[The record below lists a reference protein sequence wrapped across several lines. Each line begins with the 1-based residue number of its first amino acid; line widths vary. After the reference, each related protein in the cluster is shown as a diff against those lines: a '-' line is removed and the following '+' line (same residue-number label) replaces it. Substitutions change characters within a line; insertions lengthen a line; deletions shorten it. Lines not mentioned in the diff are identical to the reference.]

1 MISTFHCRQG
11 EYKALRD
18 EIEKRWVIA
27 NVQWGR
33 DEWHLTAVLKEF
45 LFSLPEERQTNLMRK
60 LAFGKEVNE

>member
-27 NVQWGR
+27 SVQWGR
-33 DEWHLTAVLKEF
+33 DEWHLTAVLKDF

-60 LAFGKEVNE
+60 LAFGKETKE